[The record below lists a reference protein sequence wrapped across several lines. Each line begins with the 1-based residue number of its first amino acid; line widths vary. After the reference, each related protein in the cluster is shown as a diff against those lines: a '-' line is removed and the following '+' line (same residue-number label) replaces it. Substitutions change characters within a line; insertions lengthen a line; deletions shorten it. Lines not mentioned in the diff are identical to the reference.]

1 MWRPGWHL
9 RPCVVRI
16 ERSTPL
22 RDDCG
27 APLDN
32 ARRVPRQSVWP
43 RSPARQTLRREG
55 ESGSRPALRSS
66 QATRNQVRLG
76 SAYREVQLAVAVVWL
91 LAAVAVVERGL
102 VERGLAE
109 RVAVAVVWLLVA
121 VVGVAAVLASAWAS
135 A

>member
-1 MWRPGWHL
+1 
-9 RPCVVRI
+9 
-16 ERSTPL
+16 
-22 RDDCG
+22 
-27 APLDN
+27 
-32 ARRVPRQSVWP
+32 
-43 RSPARQTLRREG
+43 
-55 ESGSRPALRSS
+55 
-66 QATRNQVRLG
+66 VRLG

>member
-1 MWRPGWHL
+1 M
-9 RPCVVRI
+9 
-16 ERSTPL
+16 
-22 RDDCG
+22 
-27 APLDN
+27 
-32 ARRVPRQSVWP
+32 
-43 RSPARQTLRREG
+43 
-55 ESGSRPALRSS
+55 
-66 QATRNQVRLG
+66 
-76 SAYREVQLAVAVVWL
+76 AVAVVWL